1 MKNVFYRS
9 PTQNYPT
16 AVRAQGCWIV
26 DDGGR
31 KYLDGSGG
39 AAVSSLGH
47 GCRRVI
53 DAIKNQA
60 EALPYAHTAFFTN
73 APQEKLAARLAAL
86 FHEPDAKAYF
96 TSGGSESTETA
107 LKLARAYHMARGD
120 SERAVIISREG
131 SYHGATLGAL
141 GVSGTRRRVAFE
153 AMTQT
158 GPRIAPCYAYRFQS
172 ASECQD
178 DYALR
183 AARALEDAILSTGPS
198 RVAAFIAEPV
208 VGSTLG
214 AVPAAPGYFKAIRKI
229 CDEYGVLLICDEVMS
244 GAGRTGPYLASDK
257 DNAQP
262 DIVTLGKGLGAGYQ
276 PLGAVICRGFIH
288 DAIAENTGAFDH
300 GHTYIGHPIACAAG
314 NAVLDE
320 IEDAVLLD
328 GVVEKGARL
337 HAMLIDRLSDHPNVG
352 DIRGRG
358 LMLGVEFV
366 DDKATKRAFSGST
379 AFASALR
386 KTAMENG
393 LICYPDG
400 GNIDGAGAHVL
411 LAPPFIISDEEMS
424 LLVDRLASAVEQ
436 LLPVRVAA

>member
-9 PTQNYPT
+9 PKQGYSK
-16 AVRAQGCWIV
+16 AASAEGCWIV
-26 DDGGR
+26 DENER
-31 KYLDGSGG
+31 RFLDGSGG
-39 AAVSSLGH
+39 AAVSSIGH
-47 GCRRVI
+47 GSRRVI

-60 EALPYAHTAFFTN
+60 EALAYAHTAFFTN
-73 APQEKLAARLAAL
+73 APQEQLAARLAAR
-86 FHEPDAKAYF
+86 FHEPNAKVYF

-107 LKLARAYHMARGD
+107 MKLARAYHVACGD
-120 SERAVIISREG
+120 AERAIIVGREG

-141 GVSGTRRRVAFE
+141 GVSGTRRRAAFE
-153 AMTQT
+153 AMTRT
-158 GPRIAPCYAYRFQS
+158 GPRAAPCYAYRFQS
-172 ASECQD
+172 ADESLE
-178 DYALR
+178 DYAAR
-183 AARALEDAILSTGPS
+183 AARAVEDAFLAAGPS

-214 AVPAAPGYFKAIRKI
+214 AVPAAPGYFEEVRKI
-229 CDEYGVLLICDEVMS
+229 CDRYGVLLICDEVMS
-244 GAGRTGPYLASDK
+244 GAGRTGPYLASDT
-257 DNAQP
+257 DNARP

-276 PLGAVICRGFIH
+276 PLGAVICRRLVH
-288 DAIAENTGAFDH
+288 DVIAEKIGAFDH

-320 IEDAVLLD
+320 IENGDLLDAV
-328 GVVEKGARL
+328 GKKGAQLR
-337 HAMLIDRLSDHPNVG
+337 AMLIDRLSAHPNVG

-379 AFASALR
+379 AFAGALH
-386 KTAMENG
+386 KTAMEKG

-400 GNIDGAGAHVL
+400 GNIEGSGAHVL

-424 LLVDRLASAVEQ
+424 LLVHRLASAVEQ
-436 LLPVRVAA
+436 LLPVRAAA